1 MGTLFGSSTHTG
13 SFRKK
18 RGDMMTWWCCPCFP
32 GCPTSSWGPDSARFP
47 KEDYIK
53 AIREGGWDDDG
64 FLVQNSKQ
72 SNFGGDDILAEKKQG
87 SNTSISGYD
96 GFNEVQ
102 FLKPR
107 GRCDGNWFVCF
118 FFPAALLLGHLD
130 SGEGRAV
137 KESTFQGGDISGASS
152 ISGGEP
158 LRSFHHVENW
168 WLLLVV
174 TEIAFSLQCRF

>member
-107 GRCDGNWFVCF
+107 GRCDGNWFVCVF
-118 FFPAALLLGHLD
+118 FFRRFVVRTPRFRGGESGQGIYLSRGGHLG
-130 SGEGRAV
+130 SIEHLGR
-137 KESTFQGGDISGASS
+137 GA
-152 ISGGEP
+152 P
-158 LRSFHHVENW
+158 
-168 WLLLVV
+168 
-174 TEIAFSLQCRF
+174 